1 MATKVW
7 VLTISAIGEDTHYEV
22 YDKRSKAELAVKIH
36 EDLYRVTE
44 ADFETLK
51 SYAKGITADNLDDW
65 LEEDLDDIGQLNS
78 YALWSVK
85 DLNDFLKEND
95 YEIEGELECIDV

>member
-1 MATKVW
+1 MTKVW
-7 VLTISAIGEDTHYEV
+7 VLTISAIGDDTHYEV
-22 YDKRSKAELAVKIH
+22 YDKRSKAELAAKIH

-51 SYAKGITADNLDDW
+51 SYAKRIKADNLKEW

-78 YALWSVK
+78 YGLWSVSE
-85 DLNDFLKEND
+85 LNAFLKEND
-95 YEIEGELECIDV
+95 YKIEGELECMDV

>member
-1 MATKVW
+1 MTKVW
-7 VLTISAIGEDTHYEV
+7 VLTIRAFGEDTQYEV
-22 YDKRSKAELAVKIH
+22 YDKRSKAELAAKIH
-36 EDLYRVTE
+36 EDVYHVTE
-44 ADFETLK
+44 SDFETLK
-51 SYAKGITADNLDDW
+51 SYAKGITADNLGDW